1 MKKWNSIQEFISIL
15 ESIKVEIEARLIAL
29 RTPPQSFNDEVL
41 LKYIETRS
49 THLTAEYVKS
59 KGVKSSS
66 GRVFAS
72 NDVSALIKDGASDV
86 NDVLLRIARD
96 IFNKNTKSVDRSFG

>member
-1 MKKWNSIQEFISIL
+1 MKKWKSIQELISIL

-49 THLTAEYVKS
+49 TPATANYVKS
-59 KGVKSSS
+59 KGIKSSS
-66 GRVFAS
+66 GRVFAP
-72 NDVSALIKDGASDV
+72 NDVSALIKDGGNDV
-86 NDVLLRIARD
+86 NDALLRIARE
-96 IFNKNTKSVDRSFG
+96 IFDKNIKTVDRHYG